1 MAAAPRIDA
10 LRARIRCVEEPQFT
24 ADYHDPGKRSIANGL
39 TVHFKDGSA
48 LDEVLVEYP
57 IGHPRRRDEGLPLLE
72 EKFRRNL
79 ARRFDAQRQQRILEV
94 ALDQARLEAM
104 PVRDFMDLLAA

>member
-1 MAAAPRIDA
+1 MNLGFEHAARKLEGVDA
-10 LRARIRCVEEPQFT
+10 RFCGPLRLLSSPFCRAE
-24 ADYHDPGKRSIANGL
+24 G
-39 TVHFKDGSA
+39 
-48 LDEVLVEYP
+48 